1 MEASPTLCDRSP
13 PPCEI
18 HMQIR
23 RLIITTLALV
33 SLAGCSTAAVPSQT
47 PKTAIQHVVATP
59 VPATATATSVA
70 STPPSAPAIEVTRP
84 KSSPA
89 PPSAS
94 APSSAPTATA
104 TPRPTA
110 TATPVPTAPP
120 TATPTP
126 IPTPTPTPTP
136 PTCTQETTL
145 NINTVSGSAN
155 FPYETC
161 YLVTGHEEG
170 NAGNPGEVDPVV
182 CFNGQC
188 IDGGPYPTGKDF
200 DLSFANT
207 GLTVTWNANA
217 NVGGTWA
224 VVDIYYS

>member
-1 MEASPTLCDRSP
+1 
-13 PPCEI
+13 
-18 HMQIR
+18 MQIR

-59 VPATATATSVA
+59 VPATATATPTPSIPTSV
-70 STPPSAPAIEVTRP
+70 PAIVTRP
-84 KSSPA
+84 TVK
-89 PPSAS
+89 
-94 APSSAPTATA
+94 PSSAPPAASALPSAPPATA
-104 TPRPTA
+104 TPRPTV

-120 TATPTP
+120 TSMPTPTPTPIATPTP
-126 IPTPTPTPTP
+126 IPTPTPTP

-161 YLVTGHEEG
+161 YRVTGHEEG

-200 DLSFANT
+200 DLSFADT
-207 GLTVTWNANA
+207 GLTVTWNAN
-217 NVGGTWA
+217 NRVVGTWA

>member
-1 MEASPTLCDRSP
+1 
-13 PPCEI
+13 
-18 HMQIR
+18 MQIR

-33 SLAGCSTAAVPSQT
+33 SLAGCSTAAVPSQS

-59 VPATATATSVA
+59 VPATATATPVPS
-70 STPPSAPAIEVTRP
+70 SAPAIEVTRP
-84 KSSPA
+84 TARPATA
-89 PPSAS
+89 PPTSS
-94 APSSAPTATA
+94 VSPSS
-104 TPRPTA
+104 PTA

-120 TATPTP
+120 TSMPTPTPTPIATPTP
-126 IPTPTPTPTP
+126 IPTPTPTP

-161 YLVTGHEEG
+161 YRVTGHEEG

-182 CFNGQC
+182 CFSGQC

-200 DLSFANT
+200 DLSFADT
-207 GLTVTWNANA
+207 GLTVTWNAN
-217 NVGGTWA
+217 NQVGGTWA

>member
-1 MEASPTLCDRSP
+1 
-13 PPCEI
+13 
-18 HMQIR
+18 MQIR

-33 SLAGCSTAAVPSQT
+33 SLAGCSTAAVPSQS

-59 VPATATATSVA
+59 VPATATATPVPS
-70 STPPSAPAIEVTRP
+70 SAPAIEVTRP
-84 KSSPA
+84 TARPATA
-89 PPSAS
+89 PPTSS
-94 APSSAPTATA
+94 VSPSS
-104 TPRPTA
+104 PTA

-120 TATPTP
+120 TSMPTPTPTPIATPTP
-126 IPTPTPTPTP
+126 IPTPTPTPL
-136 PTCTQETTL
+136 TCTQETTL

-161 YLVTGHEEG
+161 YRVTGHEEG

-182 CFNGQC
+182 CFSGQC

-200 DLSFANT
+200 DLSFADT
-207 GLTVTWNANA
+207 GLTVTWNAN
-217 NVGGTWA
+217 NQVGGTWA